1 MIGLKVSLKSA
12 ALFIWVAMLGILC
25 GLAMNLSFLK
35 PQLMTRAHRYYE
47 QKIVNTKARNQHL
60 EKRIQKQKQRN
71 RQLEASVE
79 RLKDKKSQKQA
90 QTKNT
95 SADNKK
101 PSSDEFFEVVSR

>member
-1 MIGLKVSLKSA
+1 MIVLKVSLKSA
-12 ALFIWVAMLGILC
+12 ALFIWVIMLGILC

-35 PQLMTRAHRYYE
+35 PQLMTRAQHYE

-71 RQLEASVE
+71 RQLEASVKK
-79 RLKDKKSQKQA
+79 LKDKKAQKQA

-101 PSSDEFFEVVSR
+101 PSSDEFVEVGK

>member
-1 MIGLKVSLKSA
+1 MKVSLKSA
-12 ALFIWVAMLGILC
+12 ALFIWVITLGILF

-35 PQLMTRAHRYYE
+35 PQLMTRAQHYYE

-71 RQLEASVE
+71 RRLEASVE

-95 SADNKK
+95 SVDNKK
-101 PSSDEFFEVVSR
+101 SSADEFIEVGK

>member
-1 MIGLKVSLKSA
+1 MKVSLKSA
-12 ALFIWVAMLGILC
+12 ALFIWVIMLGILC

-35 PQLMTRAHRYYE
+35 PQLMTRAQHYYD

-71 RQLEASVE
+71 RQLEASIKK
-79 RLKDKKSQKQA
+79 LKDKKAQ

-95 SADNKK
+95 SSDNKK
-101 PSSDEFFEVVSR
+101 PSADEFIEVGK